1 MTSLTVRHLNAL
13 CDWCADVAVTRFASS
28 SGHPCD
34 NCYTKA
40 LVLPHQT
47 ALVLTEY
54 VEQRFMAR
62 ISCYGGHALSTV
74 RASVLTRSF
83 SAVQEKPVDWLLAD
97 VERASGTRLRA
108 LVPALAEHVGCAALL
123 PARRHA
129 VGLTQSRAGIRA
141 ACLACGANGS
151 AVRTSSTCR
160 SKGRGSR
167 CGAIRR
173 RRGP

>member
-13 CDWCADVAVTRFASS
+13 CDWCADVVVTRFASS

-62 ISCYGGHALSTV
+62 LGCHSC
-74 RASVLTRSF
+74 SVVLQSE
-83 SAVQEKPVDWLLAD
+83 AV
-97 VERASGTRLRA
+97 
-108 LVPALAEHVGCAALL
+108 C
-123 PARRHA
+123 
-129 VGLTQSRAGIRA
+129 
-141 ACLACGANGS
+141 
-151 AVRTSSTCR
+151 
-160 SKGRGSR
+160 
-167 CGAIRR
+167 
-173 RRGP
+173 